1 LTPWTIGQSSPDQA
15 FHPNWGSRGRRFKSC
30 QPDWEVEVNFGSDTH
45 VNGSTLQLTSQVGT
59 LGGWAE
65 TIGHELGI
73 EERISEKIAINK
85 GV

>member
-1 LTPWTIGQSSPDQA
+1 VDKWNLVAKNPGMDLP
-15 FHPNWGSRGRRFKSC
+15 R
-30 QPDWEVEVNFGSDTH
+30 E
-45 VNGSTLQLTSQVGT
+45 
-59 LGGWAE
+59 E